1 MNIHLVRDC
10 LDKQVIDS
18 EGRKIGRVDG
28 IVIDPTGP
36 GRPRVVEI
44 EIGAST
50 LARRL
55 PWPFSDW
62 IIAIIRRVSG
72 SSDLMASVVW
82 KKIEIERNEV
92 NVAIDGDKT
101 AARELEHWTRK
112 HIVERIPGA

>member
-28 IVIDPTGP
+28 ILVDPSGP
-36 GRPRVVEI
+36 GRPRIVEI

-55 PWPFSDW
+55 PWPFSNW
-62 IIAIIRRVSG
+62 LIAIIRRLSV
-72 SSDLMASVVW
+72 SSDVVTTVPW
-82 KKIEIERNEV
+82 KKIEIRRNEV

-112 HIVERIPGA
+112 HIVKRIPGA